1 MRARE
6 QELNIRL
13 WLAASVCALLTACQT
28 AAVVTPQGQA
38 GAAAAKQGQ
47 AGAANAFASQ
57 TDYRLSPQDTV
68 EVSVFQAPSLNRTA
82 QIDGNGQLALPLIG
96 GVVAAGKT
104 TRELEAEI
112 AAKLG
117 AKYLQSPQVAVSIK
131 DGLGQR
137 YTVDGAIKKPGV
149 YNARGETT
157 LLRALAEAGGPDE
170 VADRDG
176 ITLFRVTNQQR
187 VSMQYSLS
195 AIRSGQAPDPPVYG
209 GDTII
214 VNESVA
220 RNAWRMVKDV
230 GGAAGMARGFVP

>member
-1 MRARE
+1 VS
-6 QELNIRL
+6 L
-13 WLAASVCALLTACQT
+13 CGLLTACQT
-28 AAVVTPQGQA
+28 ASVAVPQGQT
-38 GAAAAKQGQ
+38 GAAAATQGH
-47 AGAANAFASQ
+47 GGPPNAFASQ

-68 EVSVFQAPSLNRTA
+68 EVSVFQAPSLNRIA
-82 QIDGNGQLALPLIG
+82 QIDGNGQLGLPLIG
-96 GVVAAGKT
+96 GVAAAGKT

-112 AAKLG
+112 ASKLG
-117 AKYLQSPQVAVSIK
+117 AKYVQSPQVAVSIK

-137 YTVDGAIKKPGV
+137 YTVDGAVKKPGV
-149 YNARGETT
+149 YSARGETT

-176 ITLFRVTNQQR
+176 ITLFRVANQQR
-187 VSMQYSLS
+187 TSMQYSLS
-195 AIRSGQAPDPPVYG
+195 AIRSGQSADPPIYG

-214 VNESVA
+214 VNESLA